1 MSASESYSIEVEGCE
16 IKVTNPD
23 KLLWPEAGIR
33 KAMYLQKLVALS
45 PYLLPYCKNRYM
57 TAIRYPDGAGGK
69 AFYQKNAPQPLP
81 AFVRTAVRDEVRYI
95 VADSLPTLLWMGNLA
110 ALEFHPSFEYVG
122 GEEPAEWVLDID
134 PSESLRDRL
143 MEAVALIGEA
153 LEGMGIASVPKTS
166 GATGVQI
173 VIPIRPGYSFGE
185 LRKAGGFVG
194 RYLSEKYPELFTIE
208 RLIKNRHNR
217 IYVDYV
223 QHAAG
228 KSLSAPY
235 TPRGRPE
242 ATVSTPLSWEEVKKN
257 VDPREF
263 NLHTIEARLAEK
275 GDLIANTPQQSLE
288 AILQFL
294 N

>member
-1 MSASESYSIEVEGCE
+1 MSPSDSHSIEVEGRE
-16 IKVTNPD
+16 IKVSNPG
-23 KLLWPEAGIR
+23 KLMWPEAGIS

-45 PYLLPYCKNRYM
+45 PYLLPYCRNRYM

-69 AFYQKNAPQPLP
+69 SFYQKHAPEPLP
-81 AFVRTAVRDEVRYI
+81 DFVPTAERDGVRYI
-95 VADSLPTLLWMGNLA
+95 VVDSLPTLLWMGNLA
-110 ALEFHPSFEYVG
+110 ALEFHPSFEYIG

-134 PSESLRDRL
+134 PSERLRDRL
-143 MEAVALIGEA
+143 MEAVSLIGEA

-173 VIPIRPGYSFGE
+173 IVPIAPGYSFAQ

-194 RYLSEKYPELFTIE
+194 RYLSEKYPALFTVE
-208 RLIKNRHNR
+208 RLIKNRKDL

-242 ATVSTPLSWEEVKKN
+242 ATVSTPLTWEEVRQGA
-257 VDPREF
+257 DPRAF
-263 NLHTIEARLAEK
+263 TLLTIEERLAEK
-275 GDLIANTPQQSLE
+275 GDLIGKLPKQSLE
-288 AILQFL
+288 AILTFL
-294 N
+294 K

>member
-1 MSASESYSIEVEGCE
+1 MSASDVYSIEVEGCE

-23 KLLWPEAGIR
+23 KPMWPEAGIN
-33 KAMYLQKLVALS
+33 KALYLQKLVALA
-45 PYLLPYCKNRYM
+45 PYLLPYCKDRYM

-69 AFYQKNAPQPLP
+69 AFYQKNAPEPLP
-81 AFVRTAVRDEVRYI
+81 PYVRTAVRDQVRYV
-95 VADSLPTLLWMGNLA
+95 VADTLPTLLWMGNLA
-110 ALEFHPSFEYVG
+110 ALEFHPSFEYIG

-134 PSESLRDRL
+134 PSESLRGRL
-143 MEAVALIGEA
+143 MEAVSLIGEA

-173 VIPIRPGYSFGE
+173 VIPVRKGYSFAQ

-194 RYLSEKYPELFTIE
+194 KYLSEKYPKLFTIE
-208 RLIKNRHNR
+208 RLIKNRKDL

-242 ATVSTPLSWEEVKKN
+242 ATVSTPLTWDEVRKGA
-257 VDPREF
+257 DPRAF
-263 NLHTIEARLAEK
+263 TLQTIEARLADK
-275 GDLIANTPQQSLE
+275 GDLIGQVPKQSLE

-294 N
+294 K

>member
-1 MSASESYSIEVEGCE
+1 MSAAERYSIEVEGFQIE
-16 IKVTNPD
+16 VTNPD
-23 KLLWPEAGIR
+23 KLMWPEAGIH

-69 AFYQKNAPQPLP
+69 AFYQKNAPHPLP
-81 AFVRTAVRDEVRYI
+81 EFVRTAVKDQVRYI

-110 ALEFHPSFEYVG
+110 ALEFHPSFEFVG

-143 MEAVALIGEA
+143 MEAVSLIGEA
-153 LEGMGIASVPKTS
+153 LDGMGIDSVPKTS

-173 VIPIRPGYSFGE
+173 VIPVRRGYSFDE
-185 LRKAGGFVG
+185 LRKAGAFVG

-208 RLIKNRHNR
+208 RLIKNRKDR

-242 ATVSTPLSWEEVKKN
+242 ATVSTPLTWEEVRKN

-263 NLHTIEARLAEK
+263 TLHTIEARLAAK
-275 GDLIANTPQQSLE
+275 GDLIAKTPQQSLE
-288 AILQFL
+288 AILRFL
-294 N
+294 K

>member
-1 MSASESYSIEVEGCE
+1 MSPSDSHTIEVEGQE
-16 IKVTNPD
+16 IKVSNPG
-23 KLLWPEAGIR
+23 KLMWPEAGIS

-45 PYLLPYCKNRYM
+45 PYLLPYCRNRYM

-69 AFYQKNAPQPLP
+69 SFYQKHAPEPLP
-81 AFVRTAVRDEVRYI
+81 EFVPTAVREGVRYI
-95 VADSLPTLLWMGNLA
+95 VVDSLPTLLWMGNLA
-110 ALEFHPSFEYVG
+110 ALEFHPSFEYIG

-134 PSESLRDRL
+134 PSESLRNRL
-143 MEAVALIGEA
+143 MEAVSLIGEA

-173 VIPIRPGYSFGE
+173 VVPIAPGYSFAQ
-185 LRKAGGFVG
+185 LRKAGAFVG
-194 RYLSEKYPELFTIE
+194 KYLSEKYPALFTVE
-208 RLIKNRHNR
+208 RLIKNRKDR

-242 ATVSTPLSWEEVKKN
+242 ATVSTPLTWEEVRRGA
-257 VDPREF
+257 DPRAF
-263 NLHTIEARLAEK
+263 TLLTIEERLAEM
-275 GDLIANTPQQSLE
+275 GELIGKLPKQSLD
-288 AILQFL
+288 AILPFL
-294 N
+294 K